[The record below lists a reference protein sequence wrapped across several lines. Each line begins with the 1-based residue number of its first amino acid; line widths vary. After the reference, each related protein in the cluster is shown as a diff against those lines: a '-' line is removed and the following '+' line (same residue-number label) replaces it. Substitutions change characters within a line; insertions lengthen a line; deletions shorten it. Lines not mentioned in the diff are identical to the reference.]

1 MTCALRRICSKQNKE
16 MPQNF
21 APHRRTY
28 GNQDSVIIRSV
39 TEIELSFELLIR
51 PNESHDFLIQGIGM
65 MRRSFGK

>member
-1 MTCALRRICSKQNKE
+1 